1 MNKIFLSAV
10 GISLLTALHI
20 GYADIGYAG
29 ENPNSHAVKA
39 PPTQVKAP
47 PDNAKSAPR
56 TNRDNEDT
64 QSTQQAQPCKGI
76 SSDVKVDSR
85 VQAFLGC
92 EIIQILAQPER
103 VESFRVKAKP
113 NPSLPQKNRLG
124 NYPIE
129 ENGQG
134 INLTQ
139 VEIKDLHKLFFSEK
153 SYYFEAS
160 KRCRFLPEM
169 GFHFVKNE
177 QSVEVLFSFSC
188 NLWLFFYKGEE
199 KLEDFDYVQEPL
211 LKLGKS
217 LFSKEGSGTN

>member
-1 MNKIFLSAV
+1 MNQIFLSVV

-20 GYADIGYAG
+20 GYAG
-29 ENPNSHAVKA
+29 ENSNSHALKA
-39 PPTQVKAP
+39 A
-47 PDNAKSAPR
+47 PDNVKSEPR
-56 TNRDNEDT
+56 ITNRDNENT

-92 EIIQILAQPER
+92 EIIQILAQAKR

-134 INLTQ
+134 RNLTQ
-139 VEIKDLHKLFFSEK
+139 AEIKDLQKLFFSEN

-160 KRCRFLPEM
+160 KRCPFLPDM
-169 GFHFVKNE
+169 GFHFVKDD

-188 NLWLFFYKGEE
+188 NLWLFFYKGDE

-211 LKLGKS
+211 LKLGQS
-217 LFSKEGSGTN
+217 LFSTEGTSGTN

>member
-1 MNKIFLSAV
+1 MNKIFLSVV

-20 GYADIGYAG
+20 GSAG
-29 ENPNSHAVKA
+29 ENSNSHAVKA

-47 PDNAKSAPR
+47 PGNVKSEPLL

-64 QSTQQAQPCKGI
+64 QSTQPAQPCKGI

-85 VQAFLGC
+85 VQAFLSC
-92 EIIQILAQPER
+92 EMIQILAQAER
-103 VESFRVKAKP
+103 VESFRLKAKP

-134 INLTQ
+134 RNLSQ
-139 VEIKDLHKLFFSEK
+139 AEIKDLQKLFFSEQ

-217 LFSKEGSGTN
+217 LFSKEGTSDTN